1 MRKKPYPSNLIHAIY
16 AHKDNKTIDMY
27 IKTINLDGLYNV
39 LPTLTEQEQS
49 AIENLYKE
57 GQTLMVCGEHLG
69 VSTARVREVREK
81 ALRKL
86 RIKWRR
92 QYYETI
98 PEAEPKP
105 KELAYWQLQEQV
117 EWLMQENRTLKNALI
132 GVNIPKTNL
141 KPEHLEDH
149 IEHLELS
156 NGTRNAL
163 ARGGINTISDVL
175 STTDEQFENLRCFG
189 RKKRAELNAKL
200 AAYSHS

>member
-16 AHKDNKTIDMY
+16 AHKDPKTIDMY
-27 IKTINLDGLYNV
+27 IKTTNIDGLYSA
-39 LPTLTEQEQS
+39 LPTLTEQEHA
-49 AIENLYKE
+49 AIEYLYEK
-57 GQTLMVCGEHLG
+57 GTTLIVCGEHLG
-69 VSTARVREVREK
+69 VSTARVRQVREK

-92 QYYETI
+92 QYYETV

-105 KELAYWQLQEQV
+105 IKLTYWQLQQQV
-117 EWLMQENRTLKNALI
+117 EWLMQENKTLKNALI
-132 GVNIPKTNL
+132 GVNIPKTSL

-149 IEHLELS
+149 IEHLELT

-175 STTDEQFENLRCFG
+175 STTDEQFENLRGFG
-189 RKKRAELNAKL
+189 AKKRAELNAKL